1 MRVTGAYLFG
11 LGAVVL
17 GLSPL
22 AATAQKGDDKAPV
35 PFQGA
40 WDVVKLELFGRD
52 VTAAVKETNP
62 TMTFDGNKYA
72 FEAGPETEKGTF
84 KIDPKA
90 KPATIDL
97 MITEGRGKG
106 KTQLGIYQLDGD
118 TLKICMADEGAK
130 DRPTKFAS
138 AKGEAEMV
146 LFTLKRKKAEK

>member
-17 GLSPL
+17 GLSPIP
-22 AATAQKGDDKAPV
+22 ATAQKGDDKAPA
-35 PFQGA
+35 PFQGT
-40 WDVVKLELFGRD
+40 WEVVKLELHGQD
-52 VTAAVKETNP
+52 LTAVVKDANP

-84 KIDPKA
+84 KVDPKA

-106 KTQLGIYQLDGD
+106 KTQIGIYQLDGD
-118 TLKICMADEGAK
+118 TLKVCMADEGAK
-130 DRPTKFAS
+130 ERPTKFAS
-138 AKGEAEMV
+138 AKGAPEMV
-146 LFTLKRKKAEK
+146 LFTLKRKKKE